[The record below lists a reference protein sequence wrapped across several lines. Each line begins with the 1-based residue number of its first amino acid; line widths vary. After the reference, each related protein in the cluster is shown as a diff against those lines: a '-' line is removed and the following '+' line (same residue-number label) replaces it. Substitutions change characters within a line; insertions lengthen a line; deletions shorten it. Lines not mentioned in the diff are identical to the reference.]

1 MANRDLKPAPG
12 NLEQGVVQLFG
23 SFLVGASGAVTS
35 GSVKGGGIS
44 TVVKEATAGQYT
56 VTLSDRWNRLLKA
69 DAKVVLATIAAAL
82 PQAQILMAPST
93 LQSGFKA
100 DGKIV
105 IQFVD
110 AAGAAVNPDSGAMV
124 MMDMIVRNSSVGPWD
139 N

>member
-1 MANRDLKPAPG
+1 
-12 NLEQGVVQLFG
+12 LFG
-23 SFLVGASGAVTS
+23 SFLVGASG
-35 GSVKGGGIS
+35 
-44 TVVKEATAGQYT
+44 VVKEATAGQYT

-69 DAKVVLATIAAAL
+69 NAEVVLATIAASL
-82 PQAQILMAPST
+82 PKAQILMAPST

-100 DGKIV
+100 DGEIV

-124 MMDMIVRNSSVGPWD
+124 MMDVIVRNSSVGPWD

>member
-1 MANRDLKPAPG
+1 MASRDLKPHAG
-12 NLEQGVVQLFG
+12 NLEMQVVDLFG
-23 SFLVGASGAVTS
+23 SFSIGAAGAVTA

-56 VTLSDRWNRLLKA
+56 ITLTDRWNRLLKA
-69 DAKVVLATIAAAL
+69 DAQVVLASIAASL

-93 LQSGFKA
+93 LQSGFQSN
-100 DGKIV
+100 GQLT

-124 MMDMIVRNSSVGPWD
+124 MIHMSVRNSTVGPFD
-139 N
+139 